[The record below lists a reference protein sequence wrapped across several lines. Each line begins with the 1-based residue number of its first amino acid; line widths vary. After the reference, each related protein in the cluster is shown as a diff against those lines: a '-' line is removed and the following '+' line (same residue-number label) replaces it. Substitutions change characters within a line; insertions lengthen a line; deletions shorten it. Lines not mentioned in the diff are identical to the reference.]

1 MRVLVVLITG
11 LTNLFASIMAYSIA
25 HRIPWPREGCRSF
38 SYLLYVAL
46 QAFLALLRLIGS
58 TACQPLFSIPNP
70 AAYNV
75 LGDKIWQVINKES
88 TPSKPVRVKFT
99 DP

>member
-1 MRVLVVLITG
+1 MWVLVLLITG
-11 LTNLFASIMAYSIA
+11 LTTLFASIMAYSIA

-58 TACQPLFSIPNP
+58 TGVSAFILDTEPCRLQR
-70 AAYNV
+70 
-75 LGDKIWQVINKES
+75 LG
-88 TPSKPVRVKFT
+88 
-99 DP
+99 